1 MSILL
6 IQVSYLTFKLLN
18 IFLRKLKVTSVGQSV
33 LSMCLLP
40 KVPGWVHSVD
50 KYNNEMKCKLNVER
64 EMAK

>member
-1 MSILL
+1 M
-6 IQVSYLTFKLLN
+6 
-18 IFLRKLKVTSVGQSV
+18 TSVGQSV